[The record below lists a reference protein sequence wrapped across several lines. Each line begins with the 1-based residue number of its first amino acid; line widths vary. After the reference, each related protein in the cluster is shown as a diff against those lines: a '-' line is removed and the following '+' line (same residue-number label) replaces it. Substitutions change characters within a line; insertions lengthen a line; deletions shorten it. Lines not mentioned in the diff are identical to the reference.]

1 MSDLISKREL
11 YKKLGEAYN
20 KGFLTWGANEV
31 VKDIIGECDSMN
43 RVEELIHYISAAIYQ
58 ISVALVSIMDSEDS
72 IYHLHYENQ
81 YKMAKKYIEDFE
93 REEDLELVEQLKGGK
108 TESEEI

>member
-11 YKKLGEAYN
+11 YRKLGEAYN
-20 KGFLTWGANEV
+20 KGCLTWGANEV
-31 VKDIIGECDSMN
+31 IKDIIGECDSMDKI
-43 RVEELIHYISAAIYQ
+43 EALIHDISAAVYQ

-72 IYHLHYENQ
+72 IYHLHFDTE

-93 REEDLELVEQLKGGK
+93 REEDPELVEQLKGGNHG
-108 TESEEI
+108 ED

>member
-20 KGFLTWGANEV
+20 KGCLTWGANEV
-31 VKDIIGECDSMN
+31 IKDIIGECYSMDKI
-43 RVEELIHYISAAIYQ
+43 EALIHDISAAVYQ
-58 ISVALVSIMDSEDS
+58 ISVALTSIIDFEQCFYHFED
-72 IYHLHYENQ
+72 E

-93 REEDLELVEQLKGGK
+93 REEAPELVEQLKGDK
-108 TESEEI
+108 KE